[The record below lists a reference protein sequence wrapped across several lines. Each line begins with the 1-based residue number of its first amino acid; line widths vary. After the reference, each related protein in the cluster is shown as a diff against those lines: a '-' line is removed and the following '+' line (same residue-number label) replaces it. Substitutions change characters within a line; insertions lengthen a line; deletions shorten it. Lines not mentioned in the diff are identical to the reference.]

1 MRVIDV
7 NTMKQS
13 TLDITW
19 DSQKEKDIFL
29 SNQSV
34 EWLGKVYILG
44 ESHIHVITED
54 CKKYECIK
62 NCGSE
67 ALK

>member
-13 TLDITW
+13 ILDITW
-19 DSQKEKDIFL
+19 DSQKEKDIFFI
-29 SNQSV
+29 NQSV

-44 ESHIHVITED
+44 DEHIHVITED
-54 CKKYECIK
+54 CKSYECIK

>member
-7 NTMKQS
+7 NTMKLS
-13 TLDITW
+13 TLDVTW
-19 DSQKEKDIFL
+19 DYQKEKDFYY

-34 EWLGKVYILG
+34 EWHGKVYMLG
-44 ESHIHVITED
+44 DKHIHVIAED

-62 NCGSE
+62 NHGYYY
-67 ALK
+67 LK